1 METKITTAA
10 DVNGDIP
17 GGLADE
23 YGIVILP
30 QYYRIL
36 TGMTQCMGT
45 NRI

>member
-1 METKITTAA
+1 METKITIAA

-30 QYYRIL
+30 QYYRFDR
-36 TGMTQCMGT
+36 MTQCMGT